1 MKSLE
6 KCLNLLKRLSLS
18 PDGEAVLA
26 AAAECDKHLKERP
39 NREPVL
45 EPATKSQ
52 RRENLRKLVSGYLDE
67 PIETLNVD
75 VVRKIDER
83 SRLSVLPNHVENTVP
98 ECLWLLAR
106 IVEHFLSEDARPYCA
121 FCYRTV
127 AVRSNGRLKEFCP
140 EHASGSKG
148 NAGGYLRGRA
158 HQEAFK
164 KDLAHQLHP
173 DELALKLLRHQ
184 FNARRKGGG
193 DAGYI
198 VAGTAGRNW
207 SFGSGL
213 DIGELKLTQIAQ
225 GHPDWTELALRWRQ
239 DFEDWEGVAQISK
252 GAVAITPKLLV
263 KQWLRWKAWMV
274 AGDHGAQVGKGR
286 PAKFDHDEA
295 LRLRAEGMRVSEIA
309 KKFPQ
314 VNPKSLIVFFSR
326 WDLAHIDRDR
336 ALQLRH
342 EGKTNEEIATIF
354 GVSARSV
361 TKVLPSDK
369 DGSD

>member
-1 MKSLE
+1 MNSFD
-6 KCLNLLKRLSLS
+6 KCLNLLKRLTLS
-18 PDGEAVLA
+18 PDGEAVLLA
-26 AAAECDKHLKERP
+26 AAQCDKHLKERP

-45 EPATKSQ
+45 EPATKGQ

-83 SRLSVLPNHVENTVP
+83 SRLSVLPNYVENTVP

-158 HQEAFK
+158 HHEAFEEY
-164 KDLAHQLHP
+164 LAKQVST

-198 VAGTAGRNW
+198 VAATADGRNW
-207 SFGSGL
+207 TFGSGL
-213 DIGELKLTQIAQ
+213 DLGELKLPQIVHE
-225 GHPDWTELALRWRQ
+225 HPDWTELAFRWRKY
-239 DFEDWEGVAQISK
+239 FEDSEGVTQIRM
-252 GAVAITPKLLV
+252 GTVAITPKHLV

-274 AGDHGAQVGKGR
+274 AGDVKARVGKGR
-286 PAKFDHDEA
+286 PQQINPEGAMEIWEREKDKGLKAGEIYAKI
-295 LRLRAEGMRVSEIA
+295 AEEYEVTE
-309 KKFPQ
+309 
-314 VNPKSLIVFFSR
+314 KSVAVFFSR
-326 WDLAHIDRDR
+326 
-336 ALQLRH
+336 LRKKA
-342 EGKTNEEIATIF
+342 GQ
-354 GVSARSV
+354 
-361 TKVLPSDK
+361 
-369 DGSD
+369 GS

>member
-1 MKSLE
+1 MKNLD
-6 KCLNLLKRLSLS
+6 KYLTLLKRLALS
-18 PDGEAVLA
+18 PDGEAVLVA
-26 AAAECDKHLKERP
+26 AAQCDKNLEEDDQG
-39 NREPVL
+39 EPQLV
-45 EPATKSQ
+45 PATKSQ
-52 RRENLRKLVSGYLDE
+52 RRENLCKLVSGYLDE

-83 SRLSVLPNHVENTVP
+83 SRLSARPNFDENTVP

-239 DFEDWEGVAQISK
+239 DFDDSEGVAQISK

-263 KQWLRWKAWMV
+263 KQWLRWKAWKV
-274 AGDHGAQVGKGR
+274 YGDANARVGKGR
-286 PAKFDHDEA
+286 PQQINPEGAMEIWEREKDKGLKAGEIYA
-295 LRLRAEGMRVSEIA
+295 LIAEEYEVTD
-309 KKFPQ
+309 
-314 VNPKSLIVFFSR
+314 KSVAVFFSR
-326 WDLAHIDRDR
+326 LRKKA
-336 ALQLRH
+336 AL
-342 EGKTNEEIATIF
+342 EG
-354 GVSARSV
+354 
-361 TKVLPSDK
+361 
-369 DGSD
+369 